1 MMLRLPSEREQIAS
15 VAARWRDQYPD
26 DGRILSGPNS
36 NRLAGDVLWI
46 GIACSECHSEGKESS
61 AVVQADGGGDD
72 AVYLCADCVSKLGA
86 LAGVS
91 TTFVEFKRDPVQMMS
106 IAVSWPNETYGPVS
120 LFETTYMAGAAMR
133 GWAEPSDPPGT
144 FTVCLRANGESLWM
158 SRDDA
163 RRLAAMLIAAANGV
177 NAFDPQK
184 NEAGEI

>member
-26 DGRILSGPNS
+26 DGRILSGPNG
-36 NRLAGDVLWI
+36 NRVAGDVLWI

-61 AVVQADGGGDD
+61 AVVQADGGGYD

-106 IAVSWPNETYGPVS
+106 IAVSWPNERNLRYPARAEAYARVAVEEVS
-120 LFETTYMAGAAMR
+120 
-133 GWAEPSDPPGT
+133 P
-144 FTVCLRANGESLWM
+144 
-158 SRDDA
+158 
-163 RRLAAMLIAAANGV
+163 
-177 NAFDPQK
+177 
-184 NEAGEI
+184 